1 MEIQHADRQE
11 PSSNVNDPAALK
23 FERKLTVEYR
33 TLSIQLSRHTQ
44 PNLPSAEKDSKW
56 KSLLYR
62 ILPIRKAYD
71 RRKEDHS
78 KQEAKLEQTAGELSS
93 LKFHLDTVEETL
105 TKFGASPIQGLESE
119 AVKRRRER
127 DGPNALSAPPSRIFF
142 KIFQWLFSGFCPLL
156 WIAAICVWISWKPL
170 GSPPNVQYLAL
181 GIAILIVIVLQAS
194 FSAWQDWSTSRVMA
208 SITNMLPT
216 ETLVT
221 RNGNKTKIVAS
232 ELVQGDIV
240 HVR

>member
-1 MEIQHADRQE
+1 MEIQVADKRSP
-11 PSSNVNDPAALK
+11 PSGADNQGLQ

-33 TLSIQLSRHTQ
+33 TLSIQLSRHDQ
-44 PNLPSAEKDSKW
+44 NQRARNSESKL
-56 KSLLYR
+56 KSFIYR
-62 ILPIRKAYD
+62 VLPIRRAYD
-71 RRKEDHS
+71 QRKADDS
-78 KQEAKLEQTAGELSS
+78 KQEAKIEQTADELSA

-105 TKFGASPIQGLESE
+105 TKFGASPVQGLENE

-127 DGPNALSAPPSRIFF
+127 DGPNALSAPPNRIFF
-142 KIFQWLFSGFCPLL
+142 KIFDWLFSGFCPLL
-156 WIAAICVWISWKPL
+156 WIAAIFVWISWKPL
-170 GSPPNVQYLAL
+170 GDPANPQYLAL
-181 GIAILIVIVLQAS
+181 GIAILIVIVLQAG
-194 FSAWQDWSTSRVMA
+194 FSAWQEWTTSRVMA

-240 HVR
+240 HVRG